1 MVLGKTLASPLDS
14 KELKPINPKG
24 NPPSIFIGRADTED
38 PMLSLPPDGKSQ
50 LAGKD
55 MMLGKIE
62 GRRKRG
68 QQMVGWHSQL
78 NEHEFDQAPGDSRGH
93 GSLVCYSPR
102 GRRVGHNWV
111 TEQQQPPTITE
122 QNLVSEELLPSPS

>member
-1 MVLGKTLASPLDS
+1 MLLEKNLESPLDS

-93 GSLVCYSPR
+93 
-102 GRRVGHNWV
+102 RVGHNWV